1 MAPPGAQTATHP
13 TGSTVDP
20 ETVADATRLYR
31 DLHAHPELSGMEE
44 RTAARVAA
52 ALREIGC
59 QVTTGVGGHG
69 VVGVLGNGAGPTV
82 LIRAEL
88 DALPVAE
95 ETGLPYASTATGVDG
110 DGRTVPVMHACGH
123 DLHLAAAVGAA
134 GHLARDRDGWRG
146 TLLILGQPAEETM
159 RGAAALLDDG
169 LYERFG
175 RPDLLLAQHAAP
187 LPAGMVA
194 HGTGPMTAGCVTLDI
209 SVPGRGGHAATP
221 HLCVDPVVLAANI
234 VVQLQA
240 VVARQV
246 SPADQVALTVGT
258 LRAGHHPG
266 VIAEH
271 ATLGV
276 TIRALHEP
284 TLDRVLSSVT
294 RTVRAACEA
303 AGSPREPTIR
313 VVSRTP
319 AYVADP
325 AATARVR
332 AAHERVF
339 GPERVGWWPPSLASE
354 DFPLLTAGGMPSSY
368 WMLGIVGPRQW
379 RAAPGASAAEKLGNL
394 PTNHSPAFAPSIEL
408 ALPAGV
414 VALVAAARTLLA
426 TDPRSSAP
434 LPPPP
439 PQAPPPGAGAEGG
452 GEVPD
457 QAD

>member
-1 MAPPGAQTATHP
+1 MLASAG
-13 TGSTVDP
+13 
-20 ETVADATRLYR
+20 RLYR

-44 RTAARVAA
+44 RTAARFAT

-59 QVTTGVGGHG
+59 EVTTGIGGHG
-69 VVGVLGNGAGPTV
+69 VVGILANGTGPTA

-95 ETGLPYASTATGVDG
+95 QTGLPYASTATGLDVDG
-110 DGRTVPVMHACGH
+110 RAVPVMHACGH

-134 GHLARDRDGWRG
+134 AHLARDRHRWRG
-146 TLLILGQPAEETM
+146 RLLVLGQPAEETM
-159 RGAAALLDDG
+159 QGAAAMLDDG

-194 HGTGPMTAGCVTLDI
+194 HGAGPMTAGCVTLDVT
-209 SVPGRGGHAATP
+209 VPGRGGHAAMP
-221 HLCVDPVVLAANI
+221 HRCVDPVVVAAGI
-234 VVQLQA
+234 VMQLQA

-258 LRAGHHPG
+258 LRAGRHPG
-266 VIAEH
+266 VIADH

-276 TIRALHEP
+276 TIRALSDR
-284 TLDRVLSSVT
+284 TLDHVFQGVT

-303 AGSPREPTIR
+303 AGSPGEPVVR

-319 AYVADP
+319 ALLGDP

-332 AAHERVF
+332 AAHERAF
-339 GPERVGWWPPSLASE
+339 GSERVAQWPPSLASE
-354 DFPLLTAGGMPSSY
+354 DFPLLAAGGIPSSY
-368 WMLGIVGPRQW
+368 WMLGTVGPRQW
-379 RAAPGASAAEKLGNL
+379 RAAPGANAAEKLGIL
-394 PTNHSPAFAPSIEL
+394 PTNHSAAFAPSVEL

-414 VALVAAARTLLA
+414 TALVVAALTALA
-426 TDPRSSAP
+426 PAASA
-434 LPPPP
+434 L
-439 PQAPPPGAGAEGG
+439 ERR
-452 GEVPD
+452 
-457 QAD
+457 

>member
-1 MAPPGAQTATHP
+1 MAPPATRTATRRS
-13 TGSTVDP
+13 GLTVDP
-20 ETVADATRLYR
+20 EIVADATRLYR
-31 DLHAHPELSGMEE
+31 DLHEHPELSGMEE
-44 RTAARVAA
+44 RTAARFAA
-52 ALREIGC
+52 ALQGIGAE
-59 QVTTGVGGHG
+59 VTTGIGGHG
-69 VVGVLGNGAGPTV
+69 VIGVLANGVGPCV

-95 ETGLPYASTATGVDG
+95 QTGLPYASTATGVDA

-134 GHLARDRDGWRG
+134 THLARDRGGWRG

-194 HGTGPMTAGCVTLDI
+194 HGSGPMTAGCVTLDI
-209 SVPGRGGHAATP
+209 TVPGRGGHAATP
-221 HLCVDPVVLAANI
+221 HLCVDPVVLAATI

-246 SPADQVALTVGT
+246 SPAEQVALTVGT

-266 VIAEH
+266 VIAEY
-271 ATLGV
+271 ANLGV
-276 TIRALHEP
+276 TIRALHEA
-284 TLDRVLSSVT
+284 TLDRVVSSVT

-313 VVSRTP
+313 VVSRSP
-319 AYVADP
+319 SLVGDP
-325 AATARVR
+325 GATAQVR
-332 AAHERVF
+332 AAHERMF

-354 DFPLLTAGGMPSSY
+354 DFPLLTAGEIPSSY
-368 WMLGIVGPRQW
+368 WMLGTVGPRQW
-379 RAAPGASAAEKLGNL
+379 RAVPGASAAEKLANL
-394 PTNHSPAFAPSIEL
+394 PTNHSPAFAPNIEL

-414 VALVAAARTLLA
+414 VALVAAAGTLLS
-426 TDPRSSAP
+426 TDPHPSAP
-434 LPPPP
+434 PSPEAVPM
-439 PQAPPPGAGAEGG
+439 APGKGRIGPIERVAGTC
-452 GEVPD
+452 
-457 QAD
+457 